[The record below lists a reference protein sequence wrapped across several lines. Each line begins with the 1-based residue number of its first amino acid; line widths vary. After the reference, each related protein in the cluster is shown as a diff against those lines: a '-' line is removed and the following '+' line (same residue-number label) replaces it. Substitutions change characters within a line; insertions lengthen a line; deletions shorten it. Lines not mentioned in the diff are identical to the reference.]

1 MGFNVLK
8 FRFTEGEVLKVFGS
22 KDSDGYYEAINTD
35 GEHGL
40 VPGNMLNFDQNI
52 RNYFIKFSK

>member
-40 VPGNMLNFDQNI
+40 VPGNMSNFDQNI
-52 RNYFIKFSK
+52 RNFS